1 MGPDATSHVPRTTHH
16 TPTIHRIE
24 PVTRRFTLLL
34 LLSAPA
40 ALAAQSPV
48 NDTAYHVA
56 PVVVTAEREPL
67 PAAAVSGS
75 VTVLRGDEMRAR
87 GLRDVADALREV
99 PGAAVVTTGSW
110 GGQTSLFLRGGQS
123 DYVKVLVDGV
133 PMNQPGGAFDFGA
146 LTLDNVDRI
155 EVVRGPA
162 SVLYGSDAVTGVI
175 QIFTRRGAGR
185 LGLDAAVR
193 GGTFGTRRA
202 EASLGAGNSRLDWTA
217 GVASDRTDGTYAFNS
232 GWRNG
237 VLSASVGSSL
247 DARTTARAS
256 IRYGHDDFHF
266 PTLSD
271 GTPADS
277 NSANFRRSLA
287 LSAGVERAID
297 PTLRFALTGALSRE
311 DDRRTNDRDSP
322 GDTLGYG
329 FASRDQAI
337 VLRRMLDGRLT
348 LTPGARWSLALGTEY
363 LLDQETRTPGYAVS
377 NFGFGIDSTVTGR
390 TFHTRRNIG
399 TSVQALLTPSDPW
412 SVSLGARL
420 DDNEAFG
427 QFFTSRAGVVRRFG
441 DRFRVRGS
449 VGTGFK
455 TPTLE
460 ETYGNSAY
468 SIGDPA
474 LKPEESTSW
483 ELGAERS
490 LLQDRMTVGAVWF
503 DQRFRRMIQYGYIAP
518 GAPTYYNVAGATAR
532 GLDLTLSA
540 RPTRSLVVD
549 GGYTFLAT
557 KVTDP
562 GFSTGSGDVFVKGK
576 ELIRRPSRSGHLSVR
591 YLVGSRAHL
600 GGTVTHVG
608 SRTDVDF
615 GPYPSVRKTLP
626 GYALVDV
633 DADVEVLGATPGP
646 AGASVALTL
655 RVENA
660 FDRSYQTVIGFPG
673 RGRTLLGGARLH
685 W

>member
-1 MGPDATSHVPRTTHH
+1 MTPRLLILPLLAVPA
-16 TPTIHRIE
+16 
-24 PVTRRFTLLL
+24 V
-34 LLSAPA
+34 LSAQA
-40 ALAAQSPV
+40 PV
-48 NDTAYHVA
+48 NDTAYHMA
-56 PVVVTAEREPL
+56 PIVVTAEREPL
-67 PAAAVSGS
+67 PAPAVSGS
-75 VTVLRGDEMRAR
+75 VTVLRGDDLRAR
-87 GLRDVADALREV
+87 GVRDVADALREV
-99 PGAAVVTTGSW
+99 PGAAVVSTGSW
-110 GGQTSLFLRGGQS
+110 GGQTSLFLRGGES

-146 LTLDNVDRI
+146 LTLDNIDRI

-193 GGTFGTRRA
+193 GGSFGTRRA
-202 EASLGAGNSRLDWTA
+202 EASLGAGSARLNWTA

-232 GWRNG
+232 GWRDR
-237 VLSASVGSSL
+237 VLSAGLGATL
-247 DARTTARAS
+247 DPRTTARAS
-256 IRYGHDDFHF
+256 VRYGSDDFHY

-287 LSAGVERAID
+287 LSAAMEHALD
-297 PTLRFALTGALSRE
+297 PTLRFTLTGALSRE

-329 FASRDQAI
+329 FASRDEAT
-337 VLRRMLDGRLT
+337 VLRRMVDGRLT
-348 LTPGARWSLALGTEY
+348 LSPGARWSLALGTEY
-363 LLDQETRTPGYAVS
+363 LLDQETRAPGYAVS
-377 NFGFGIDSTVTGR
+377 NFGFGIDSSATAR

-441 DRFRVRGS
+441 DRFRVRAS

-474 LKPEESTSW
+474 LKPEQSTSW

-490 LLQDRMTVGAVWF
+490 LFEDRVTVGAVWF
-503 DQRFRRMIQYGYIAP
+503 DQRFRQMIQYGYIAP

-540 RPTRSLVVD
+540 RPTRALVVD

-576 ELIRRPSRSGHLSVR
+576 ELIRRPSRSGHLGLR
-591 YLVGSRAHL
+591 YLVGGRTHL
-600 GGTVTHVG
+600 GATLTHVG
-608 SRTDVDF
+608 RRTDVDF
-615 GPYPSVRKTLP
+615 GPFPSVRTALP
-626 GYALVDV
+626 GYVLTDF
-633 DADVEVLGATPGP
+633 DADVELLGAAPRTT
-646 AGASVALTL
+646 GATVALTF

-660 FDRSYQTVIGFPG
+660 FDRSYQTVVGFPG
-673 RGRTLLGGARLH
+673 RGRVILAGVRTH